1 MTAESLLFLPGPVMV
16 APEVLAAQHR
26 PLIDH
31 RGPAFAEIL
40 HRCSTRLA
48 PIFGTTSDVVLLG
61 SSGTGG
67 LEAAVANLVSPGERW
82 LAAPV
87 GVFGKRLAAIAQ
99 HYGAIVEELPTEPG
113 ACMNPTAF
121 AQRLTDDRQHNI
133 RGVLLTH
140 NETSTGVQNDLAALV
155 PALREHGAL
164 SIVDSV
170 SGLAASPMHMDA
182 WGFDVV
188 VSASQKALA
197 APPGVAMIAVSQRA
211 WEAMERSTSPRY
223 YFDLRMARE
232 FSRKGQTPWTP
243 PISIVYALDASL
255 DRYVNEG
262 PDAFM
267 ARHVQRAALV
277 RERLGALGFT
287 IFSHEDAHSVT
298 VVAARPPSGIA
309 ASDLVTILREEHGVV
324 ISGGQGDLVGKI
336 VRIGTIGAFSD
347 DQLDRALQAVATVV
361 KQLSYGDSKI
371 RA

>member
-1 MTAESLLFLPGPVMV
+1 MSAESLLFLPGPVMV

-99 HYGAIVEELPTEPG
+99 RYGAIVEELPTEPG
-113 ACMNPTAF
+113 ACMNPAAF
-121 AQRLTDDRQHNI
+121 AQRLTDDTHHEI
-133 RGVLLTH
+133 CGVLLTH

-155 PALREHGAL
+155 PALRAHGAL
-164 SIVDSV
+164 VIVDSV
-170 SGLAASPMHMDA
+170 SGLAASPMQMDA

-197 APPGVAMIAVSQRA
+197 APPGVAMLAVSQRA
-211 WEAMERSTSPRY
+211 WETMERSTAPRF

-243 PISIVYALDASL
+243 PISIVYALDAAL
-255 DRYVNEG
+255 ERYVNEG
-262 PDAFM
+262 SDAFM
-267 ARHVQRAALV
+267 LRHVQRAALV
-277 RERLGALGFT
+277 RDRLEALGFT
-287 IFSHEDAHSVT
+287 IFSREDAHSVT
-298 VVAARPPSGIA
+298 VVAARPPHGVSA
-309 ASDLVTILREEHGVV
+309 TELVTILREDHGVV

-336 VRIGTIGAFSD
+336 VRIGTIGAFND
-347 DQLDRALQAVATVV
+347 NQLDRALHAVAAVV

-371 RA
+371 KA